1 MTSRPIL
8 QAIREQRV
16 KKLDKKFVG
25 AEAHAKHAVALGEAA
40 KRLRSTNP
48 EVIEEVQ
55 LTEMY
60 YSMVARFRGK
70 TNFTTYTPSAKRD
83 AIWRRIIARVRES
96 GVSSE
101 DFLKAQF
108 KYFADT
114 FGCPPNLPSLTTEKA
129 VKRAQDFKGML
140 GNAVATAVDYK
151 SDKVEILQ
159 YYDKL
164 ARDVCKAHKITKEQ
178 FYRAFVKTGEIEM
191 AKVYLDADPVW
202 RKVNEQ
208 GNDE

>member
-1 MTSRPIL
+1 MISRPIL
-8 QAIREQRV
+8 SAIKAEKV
-16 KKLDKKFVG
+16 KKLDKKYVG

-48 EVIEEVQ
+48 EIIEEVQ

-60 YSMVARFRGK
+60 YEMIAHYRGK
-70 TNFTTYTPSAKRD
+70 RNFTTYAPSARRD
-83 AIWRRIIARVRES
+83 AIWKRIIARVRES
-96 GVSSE
+96 GVGAE

-108 KYFADT
+108 KYFDEA

-129 VKRAQDFKGML
+129 VKRAQDFKGIL
-140 GNAVATAVDYK
+140 GGVVASALDYK

-164 ARDVCKAHKITKEQ
+164 CRDVCKAHKINKEQ
-178 FYRAFVKTGEIEM
+178 FYRAFVLTGEIEI
-191 AKVYLDADPVW
+191 AKIYLDADPIW
-202 RKVNEQ
+202 KRVNNE
-208 GNDE
+208 